1 MGKQE
6 IEQLEIG
13 SRDMHG
19 RAFKAEH
26 RLVNYLKQLPHA
38 INLARFD
45 CQLKEFDWRLGQR
58 LDLSLHAPS
67 LWQTIEYAAYSV
79 VHLISNQSSFY
90 NRQLPE
96 AFDSKRTSASLLR
109 RPWQS
114 LLYYLYGKA
123 LCSISNLYALR
134 STFGTN
140 KRQR

>member
-1 MGKQE
+1 
-6 IEQLEIG
+6 
-13 SRDMHG
+13 MHG

-26 RLVNYLKQLPHA
+26 RLVNHRDEIRVGLQQLPHA
-38 INLARFD
+38 ITLTRFD

-79 VHLISNQSSFY
+79 VHLISNQWSFY

-96 AFDSKRTSASLLR
+96 AFDSKRTSGKLAQASVAVASILPL
-109 RPWQS
+109 WE
-114 LLYYLYGKA
+114 GA
-123 LCSISNLYALR
+123 LFNLEFICA
-134 STFGTN
+134 SEHIWTN